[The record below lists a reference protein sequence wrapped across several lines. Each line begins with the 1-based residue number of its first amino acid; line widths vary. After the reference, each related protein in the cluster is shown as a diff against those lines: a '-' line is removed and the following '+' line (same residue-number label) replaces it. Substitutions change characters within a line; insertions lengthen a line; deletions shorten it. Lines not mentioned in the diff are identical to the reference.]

1 MQAAC
6 FTKRMLASGARH
18 STRAGLH
25 ARGGGVTIDPMPGQT
40 LTEIRELLA
49 GAGLTPRHRFGQN
62 FLIDLNLMRKV
73 VAAGDPRPAD
83 TILEVGPG
91 TGSLTELLLESGACV
106 VACEIDRGLQTI
118 LTQRLGGHE
127 RFTLVADD
135 ALAGKAHVNPAL
147 LDALQARPPRRG
159 GACKLIANLPYQ
171 IATPLLID
179 LLMLGHGA
187 ARGVHFAQLT
197 CTIQQE
203 VGERLVAEAGSEHY
217 GIVSVL
223 TATLAEARLVAR
235 LPPTAF
241 WPRPEVDSALVVIT
255 PRGPT
260 TVEIGDVA
268 GFAAFVQRVFQ
279 QRRKTL
285 RRILRE
291 VAGGRGIDAPERAGL
306 SGDLRP
312 EQLSPSDW
320 RSLFRVWSPSD
331 R

>member
-1 MQAAC
+1 
-6 FTKRMLASGARH
+6 
-18 STRAGLH
+18 LH
-25 ARGGGVTIDPMPGQT
+25 ARGGGVTIGRMPGQT

-91 TGSLTELLLESGACV
+91 TGSLTELLLDSGARV
-106 VACEIDRGLQTI
+106 VACEIDHGLQTI
-118 LTQRLGGHE
+118 LTQRLGSHE
-127 RFTLVADD
+127 RFTLVAGD

-147 LDALQARPPRRG
+147 LDALRTRPPRAG

-171 IATPLLID
+171 IATPLLIN
-179 LLMLGHGA
+179 LLMLGQGGA
-187 ARGVHFAQLT
+187 DELRFERLA
-197 CTIQQE
+197 CTIQKE
-203 VGERLVAEAGSEHY
+203 VGERLVAAAGSEHY

-223 TATLAEARLVAR
+223 TATLAEARIVAH

-241 WPRPEVDSALVVIT
+241 WPRPEVDSALVLIRARATAQV
-255 PRGPT
+255 
-260 TVEIGDVA
+260 DLDDLA
-268 GFAAFVQRVFQ
+268 GFAAFVQRGFQ

-291 VAGGRGIDAPERAGL
+291 LGGWRGSDAPERAGL

-312 EQLSPSDW
+312 ERLSPSDW
-320 RSLFRVWSPSD
+320 RSLYRAWSPSHH
-331 R
+331 